1 MEWSTIAICLVL
13 WSVGGSITGAAR
25 AITDALY
32 DIEGKR
38 RRGLPL

>member
-1 MEWSTIAICLVL
+1 MDWGTIAICLIL
-13 WSVGGSITGAAR
+13 WGVCQSIAGAAR

-32 DIEGKR
+32 DIEIKR